1 MEFRVSNI
9 RMAIDPETGE
19 VDEHARIITKEMDE
33 AIARDKARNKVIE
46 IEFEKYGRFY
56 WLFYDI
62 QEALFNGKI
71 DGITATRLMYLAT
84 YLSYKDNTL
93 IYDNKQPVLTGQLP
107 GLLKLGRTACY
118 NFLKK
123 FEDSGLINVRPDKT
137 IVVSK
142 EYFARGKLSKRQI
155 YDKRYIMRIYIN
167 TIRYLYDNSEDRYKN
182 NLSYLYTILPWVNR
196 NFNIVSK
203 NPLEKELDKIEP
215 MTTAEFCEAIG
226 VSSDKKQCQ
235 RLRHALIPIRINGQ
249 ATVSWV
255 FNANGDRIFINPKVY
270 YAGTEAERVEILGQ
284 F

>member
-19 VDEHARIITKEMDE
+19 VDEDARIITKEMDE

-107 GLLKLGRTACY
+107 GLLKIGRTACY

-123 FEDSGLINVRPDKT
+123 CEDSGLINVRPDKT

-155 YDKRYIMRIYIN
+155 YGKRYIMRIYIN
-167 TIRYLYDNSEDRYKN
+167 TIRYLYRSE
-182 NLSYLYTILPWVNR
+182 
-196 NFNIVSK
+196 
-203 NPLEKELDKIEP
+203 
-215 MTTAEFCEAIG
+215 
-226 VSSDKKQCQ
+226 
-235 RLRHALIPIRINGQ
+235 
-249 ATVSWV
+249 
-255 FNANGDRIFINPKVY
+255 
-270 YAGTEAERVEILGQ
+270 ERR
-284 F
+284 